1 MFWLDGDTCRK
12 CFSGITGTCNTCFGS
27 KNDECSSCTGSLFY
41 LKYKCI
47 APCDFHYWG
56 AIVDNFNYCL
66 KRCPKNLYTTATR
79 TCCLGSNNICIQEIT
94 SSIIYSDKLNNIA
107 IIQFSRPFS
116 VSYAQTFARVL
127 QLSMQNIDS
136 FTSTIT
142 PLDQVGD
149 FVSKLK
155 IVAKPNESVMYSEL
169 LIDLL
174 TDYICDEFGVPHSKT
189 VKTKERSI
197 FITSATFI
205 LIVVCLFSRTLC

>member
-1 MFWLDGDTCRK
+1 
-12 CFSGITGTCNTCFGS
+12 
-27 KNDECSSCTGSLFY
+27 
-41 LKYKCI
+41 
-47 APCDFHYWG
+47 
-56 AIVDNFNYCL
+56 
-66 KRCPKNLYTTATR
+66 
-79 TCCLGSNNICIQEIT
+79 
-94 SSIIYSDKLNNIA
+94 
-107 IIQFSRPFS
+107 

-142 PLDQVGD
+142 PLDQSGD

-197 FITSATFI
+197 NIITFSSFFHISDALI
-205 LIVVCLFSRTLC
+205 LIVLCLFSRTLC